1 MVCFNAMNL
10 VLFILLFLVCFGVV
24 YAFHG
29 LNKKRKD
36 IVEKFVEETIQ
47 CTHENMREYTNQYI
61 NNSNVL
67 YKDRYEKC
75 TDTTS
80 TVVIPSRLEVDP
92 LEELMEQHSKLS
104 DSNDSLTDE
113 RDTLNSNISD
123 SNSILTDLSD
133 RNSNLNDSNNQLSNQ
148 QSNLESISNMLNE
161 MDNYQLRINKLNS
174 LETII
179 TGQVCD
185 EMGVNSNCGLIHS
198 EHFTK
203 EELQRVLQV
212 HIDNLS
218 GLSEAYIM
226 AVKLW
231 VAYKKASS
239 GTDQLIDIPNSNL
252 SSALSSYD
260 TTMDTLKEAEQSMYT
275 VKKLYEHYK
284 SNFYYTQSNNSNATI
299 TLSNVPDDV
308 EISFGSNYSYTNT
321 DQDNDDYNT
330 LFETCTNSTT
340 QTNSN
345 NYDISGIECSSS
357 NYAAEILETISNCTN
372 RNDCVRE
379 QDSNVKSGLESI
391 YRKKFTR
398 DFVLNYTTSETSPTV
413 KTDVDKK
420 IAHKFL
426 EKVFG
431 S

>member
-75 TDTTS
+75 RDTTS

-104 DSNDSLTDE
+104 DSNDSLTYE
-113 RDTLNSNISD
+113 RNTLSNNHSD
-123 SNSILTDLSD
+123 SNSILSDLSD
-133 RNSNLNDSNNQLSNQ
+133 TNSNLNNSNNQLSNQ
-148 QSNLESISNMLNE
+148 KSNLESISNMLNE
-161 MDNYQLRINKLNS
+161 MDNYQLRINELNS

-321 DQDNDDYNT
+321 DQDNNDYNT

-372 RNDCVRE
+372 REECVRE
-379 QDSNVKSGLESI
+379 QGSNVKSGLESI

-398 DFVLNYTTSETSPTV
+398 DFVLNYTTSEGSGT